1 MSKKSKY
8 VLVIILCVVIIS
20 GTYILG
26 FSAKND
32 NSSKKTT
39 NFLSAQVK
47 KGNIK
52 VTASGSANVQA
63 SIKKEIKS
71 LDNGIVDSIFVNEGE
86 FVDEGELILTFEDSS
101 SNTEIERIKLDLV
114 QAEDKLEDLESSTE
128 SLKIYASQSGFL
140 SDISAKV
147 GNELSNGYLLATIT
161 NKSKIEVS
169 GFFNKKNLENI
180 NVGDK
185 ANIILPEY
193 LTEVSGIVNKVNKA
207 PIPKEGGGILY
218 EVVVSLENPGGFSS
232 DTRGTVV
239 VNTSE
244 GSFTSVEEAYFET
257 PDPEEIKLKT
267 GGELSKLYASSGDYV
282 EAGALI
288 AEVENSSI
296 QKDIE
301 YQKIEIENKKIELTE
316 KIKDLDDT
324 AVYAPISGI
333 VTQMNVTKGERVAN
347 NATLMV
353 ISDLNNL
360 EVIIPVDEL
369 DINKIDLNKEAKV
382 TAQAVPDVSYD
393 AKVSKVALEGV
404 VNNGVATFD
413 VTLSLKEIS
422 GLKPGMT
429 VNGEIIIDSKE
440 NAMLL
445 PVEAIQYRQGKKF
458 VLVKNS
464 EGNDEPKATSVE
476 IGLVSEDYVEIVDG
490 LKEGDTVL
498 YQSTATNSQSQQRQ
512 GMGMME
518 IRTRPSGGFPSN
530 NRTGGSRPSGGGN

>member
-147 GNELSNGYLLATIT
+147 GDELSNGYLLATIT

-218 EVVVSLENPGGFSS
+218 EVVVELENPGGFSS

-239 VNTSE
+239 VNNSK

-267 GGELSKLYASSGDYV
+267 GGELSKLYASSGDYM

-369 DINKIDLNKEAKV
+369 DINKINLNKEAKV

-413 VTLSLKEIS
+413 VTLSLKEIN

-530 NRTGGSRPSGGGN
+530 NKTGGSRPSGGGN